1 MPRTPSLA
9 VPSRPPDEKIT
20 VNLSCVDLGQIDLLV
35 QEGFYANRA
44 DLIRTA
50 VRNQIAQHGDAL
62 RQVISRKTLVL
73 GIQQYGVADLEAV
86 VDSGE
91 QLDIR
96 VLGLVV
102 FADDVTAELASAAVG
117 SLTVLGAMHAP
128 PAVKAALRSRLR

>member
-1 MPRTPSLA
+1 MPRPSSLA
-9 VPSRPPDEKIT
+9 APNRPPDEKVT

-50 VRNQIAQHGDAL
+50 VRNQIAQHGETL

-73 GIQQYGVADLEAV
+73 GIQQYSVADLEAV
-86 VDSGE
+86 VASGE

-102 FADDVTAELASAAVG
+102 FADDVTAELAAAAVG
-117 SLTVLGAMHAP
+117 SLTVLGAMHASS
-128 PAVKAALRSRLR
+128 AVKTALRSRLR